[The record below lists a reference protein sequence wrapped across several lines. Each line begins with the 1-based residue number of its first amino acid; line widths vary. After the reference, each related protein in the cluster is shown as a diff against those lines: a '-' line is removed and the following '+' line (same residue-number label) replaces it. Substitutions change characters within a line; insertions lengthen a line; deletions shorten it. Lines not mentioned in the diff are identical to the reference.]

1 MKQLIT
7 RITALIAMFI
17 FVITPNVEAATDG
30 TAELVIF
37 HTNDLHA
44 RVNPEDD
51 NGQTIG
57 LAEMSAA
64 IKAIEM
70 KNSTSLWLDAGDTF
84 HGMPQIN
91 ISQGENMVTLL
102 NATTLDA
109 MVPGNHDYNYGA
121 EQLKNFRKK
130 LNAMILC
137 ANVVQSNSQKYI
149 FKPYQIY
156 KLSNNIKVGVFGLT
170 TPETVYKS
178 NPNNTVGIEFLDPIE
193 QAKDMVEKMRSKCDV
208 LIALTHIGIEEGSK
222 ITSDIIAKEVP
233 GIDLI
238 VDGHSHNALPDGLM
252 VDDTLI
258 VQTGW
263 HGHKLGRVTI
273 SLNNHKITAKKAE
286 LLSAEDVSEI
296 APNPD
301 PGVKKILKNIEQRNS
316 KLLKEVVAHSD
327 RGLASNQEVVRRQES
342 ELGNLA
348 ADSFRWKTGA
358 DIAVIN
364 GGGLRADLPSGDV
377 RRGDVMSIFVFGNTV
392 QVAKIKGSAIRE
404 MLEHSI
410 YEYPASFAGFL
421 SVSGMTYSFN
431 PSKPV
436 GHRVDEIRIG
446 GKPLDEEKTY
456 KIASLDF
463 LFAGGDGY
471 DMLKEAEVIVKYQ
484 TAEEIMSEYMGKIG
498 MGDIKVGRIKI
509 IKESE
514 VPENTTKV
522 KTEEKKEVA

>member
-1 MKQLIT
+1 MKRLIT
-7 RITALIAMFI
+7 RMTVLITIFI
-17 FVITPNVEAATDG
+17 FVIMPNVEAEDG

-44 RVNPEDD
+44 RVSPKDD

-64 IKAIEM
+64 IKAIEL

-102 NATTLDA
+102 NGTTLDA

-137 ANVVQSNSQKYI
+137 SNVVQSKSQKYI

-156 KLSNNIKVGVFGLT
+156 KLANNIKVGVFGLT
-170 TPETVYKS
+170 TPETVYKT
-178 NPNNTVGIEFLDPIE
+178 NPNNTSGLEFLDPIE
-193 QAKDMVEKMRSKCDV
+193 QAQAMVEKMRSKCDV
-208 LIALTHIGIEEGSK
+208 LVALTHIGIDENSE
-222 ITSDIIAKEVP
+222 ITSDMIAKKVP

-238 VDGHSHNALPDGLM
+238 IDGHSHNALPDGLM
-252 VDDTLI
+252 VDNTLI

-263 HGHKLGRVTI
+263 HGHRLGRVTI
-273 SLNNHKITAKKAE
+273 SLNDHKITAKKAE
-286 LLSAEDVSEI
+286 LLTAEDVEKI
-296 APNPD
+296 APKPD
-301 PGVKKILKNIEQRNS
+301 PGVKEILKNIEQHNA
-316 KLLKEVVAHSD
+316 KLLKAVVAHTD

-342 ELGNLA
+342 ELGNLV

-358 DIAVIN
+358 DIAVTN

-377 RRGDVMSIFVFGNTV
+377 KRGDIMSIFVFGNTV
-392 QVAKIKGSAIRE
+392 QVAKIKGNVIRE

-410 YEYPASFAGFL
+410 SEYPAAFGGFL

-436 GHRVDEIRIG
+436 GHRVGEIRIG

-456 KIASLDF
+456 KMASLDF
-463 LFAGGDGY
+463 LFDGGDGY
-471 DMLKEAEVIVKYQ
+471 NMLKDAEVIVKYQ
-484 TAEEIMSEYMGKIG
+484 TAEEIMSDYLGKVG
-498 MGDIKVGRIKI
+498 MGNIKVGRIKI
-509 IKESE
+509 LKETE
-514 VPENTTKV
+514 VLEDTTEV
-522 KTEEKKEVA
+522 KIEETKEAA